1 MYHFTFE
8 GGGGGVG
15 YLTRS
20 TSIFFHLLSIVY
32 VVSESSITESG
43 FQLDPLK
50 IRIHKIKH
58 LE

>member
-8 GGGGGVG
+8 GGGGGG

-32 VVSESSITESG
+32 VASESSITESG
-43 FQLDPLK
+43 FQEDPLK